1 MNSIPDFNASS
12 ITPNSMSKASLVA
25 SKKNSIEK
33 SIKDVID
40 HVSSQTG
47 IVTAHLAPLQKL
59 AQDYNCIIGFR
70 PVDPLATE
78 LIENG
83 HPTKRFCDKGKSAS
97 WGPQAGMICVN
108 QRYSKL
114 ENASEEKIAKFNK
127 YAQSSIQNG
136 DVIAIPLS
144 ISPKRLNSLLKLGV
158 ITNLSLENAQGIVT
172 FSAKAPSN
180 HVFQCE
186 ASRQIQN
193 DQDRYVI
200 TFQGAPIEVL
210 APKIDQQSPMEARAL
225 TADYDLFLI
234 GPHLGDVGAQDN
246 LPVPDIAPIVLRNKV
261 DAYQRM
267 HSKEMVGP
275 YNLNAELVEAYGS
288 ENKFSEKEDKNIG
301 NATQRIRDMI
311 PVINHA
317 LVGDGEKVVH
327 HSADSGSPATDP
339 SSNYPATF
347 FLPIKI
353 GPFEV
358 MSIINNSQELA
369 TLVQE
374 AKDGGYHMPLN
385 PLWEKEVSEVRR
397 SSYQEALT
405 TLDT

>member
-1 MNSIPDFNASS
+1 MSRIPDFNASV
-12 ITPNSMSKASLVA
+12 ITPNSMSQASLVT
-25 SKKNSIEK
+25 SKKNSIEQ
-33 SIKDVID
+33 SIEDVIAN
-40 HVSSQTG
+40 VKSKTG

-59 AQDYNCIIGFR
+59 TQDYNCIIGFR
-70 PVDPLATE
+70 PVDLLATE

-114 ENASEEKIAKFNK
+114 ENASDEKIAKFDK
-127 YAQSSIQNG
+127 YAQSSIKNG
-136 DVIAIPLS
+136 DVISIPLA
-144 ISPKRLNSLLKLGV
+144 ISPKRLHSLLQIGV
-158 ITNLSLENAQGIVT
+158 ITDLSLENAQGIAT
-172 FSAKAPSN
+172 FSTKAPSN
-180 HVFQCE
+180 HAFQCE
-186 ASRQIQN
+186 AVRQIQN
-193 DQDRYVI
+193 GQDVFVI
-200 TFQGAPIEVL
+200 TIQGKPIEVL
-210 APKIDQQSPMEARAL
+210 APKIDGQPLTEAKAL

-288 ENKFSEKEDKNIG
+288 ESKFSEKEDKNIG
-301 NATQRIRDMI
+301 NVTPRIRDMI

-317 LVGDGEKVVH
+317 LVGNGEKVVH
-327 HSADSGSPATDP
+327 HNADSGSPATDP
-339 SSNYPATF
+339 SANYPATF
-347 FLPIKI
+347 FLPTKI

-358 MSIINNSQELA
+358 VCIINDSQELA
-369 TLVQE
+369 MLVQE
-374 AKDGGYHMPLN
+374 AKNSGYHIPLN
-385 PLWEKEVSEVRR
+385 PLWETQVSEVRR
-397 SSYQEALT
+397 SSFQDALAMLGT
-405 TLDT
+405 